1 MWGRTSTYTHH
12 PRDVDVPAWDGRAR
26 VLRRRSRCE
35 KSHPK
40 EMPLVVGR
48 DLGFPR
54 KSLSRRRR
62 TAGRRPRRDG
72 IVGRLIVI
80 SNDLFS
86 GGTN

>member
-1 MWGRTSTYTHH
+1 MRGRTSTYTHH

-35 KSHPK
+35 KNHPK
-40 EMPLVVGR
+40 VGR

-54 KSLSRRRR
+54 KSISRRRR
-62 TAGRRPRRDG
+62 TAVRRPRRDG